1 MRKRVSKLKFNNF
14 ENNTCT
20 DVIVQVFVPKLPV
33 LRKARIPPPLERMR
47 GRPSEGHQKYIKLW
61 FTADGLFARK
71 SEPKGRKP
79 GDAQFSVWMRISG
92 AVNILYGRGLWP
104 TCSTPAADYVHT
116 FLIRPGAEQKKRF
129 YPPQADAKNYF
140 KEIFPQTGFLTPRYI
155 CKFT

>member
-71 SEPKGRKP
+71 SEPKDRKP

-116 FLIRPGAEQKKRF
+116 FLIRPGAEQKNVSIRRRRT
-129 YPPQADAKNYF
+129 QKNYF

>member
-71 SEPKGRKP
+71 SEPKDRKP

-92 AVNILYGRGLWP
+92 AVNILYGRGLRP

-116 FLIRPGAEQKKRF
+116 FLIRLGAEQKNVSIRRRRT
-129 YPPQADAKNYF
+129 QKNYF

>member
-1 MRKRVSKLKFNNF
+1 MAFAASAWMAPYKKRKRVSKLKFNNF

-71 SEPKGRKP
+71 SEPKDRKP
-79 GDAQFSVWMRISG
+79 GDAQFSV
-92 AVNILYGRGLWP
+92 
-104 TCSTPAADYVHT
+104 
-116 FLIRPGAEQKKRF
+116 
-129 YPPQADAKNYF
+129 
-140 KEIFPQTGFLTPRYI
+140 
-155 CKFT
+155 

>member
-71 SEPKGRKP
+71 SEPKDRKP

-92 AVNILYGRGLWP
+92 AVNILYGRGLRP

-116 FLIRPGAEQKKRF
+116 FLIRPGAEQKNVSIRRRRT
-129 YPPQADAKNYF
+129 QKNYF